1 MPEFDQ
7 LLQFFRVLG
16 NDSRLKILGFL
27 ANGERNVGDL
37 AGLLGVKEP
46 TVSHHLSMMKD
57 LGLVTVRAE
66 GNVRI
71 YGLNVGRLEG
81 MSRDVF
87 SKKGLATLV
96 SHEAIQDG
104 DQKVLRTFMDGD
116 RIKEIPTRQ
125 KKKLVLLHWLLEK
138 FEMGRKYPEPEVN
151 DILKRHHY
159 DYTSLRRYLIDF
171 KLMARDRG
179 IYWRL
184 E

>member
-87 SKKGLATLV
+87 SKKGLATLLQNY
-96 SHEAIQDG
+96 I
-104 DQKVLRTFMDGD
+104 LMMD
-116 RIKEIPTRQ
+116 
-125 KKKLVLLHWLLEK
+125 
-138 FEMGRKYPEPEVN
+138 
-151 DILKRHHY
+151 
-159 DYTSLRRYLIDF
+159 S
-171 KLMARDRG
+171 
-179 IYWRL
+179 
-184 E
+184 